1 MSRSAVRVRS
11 SALFFLDLQKKPR
24 EELKG
29 RATTR
34 PLCRLPSSHRD
45 ASRALLRGHRPI
57 TAYLCLTHQSAVHP
71 RCRCL
76 NTSDRRTVQPSTAD
90 FIVVGPIGSGV
101 GPWTACNGPVSE
113 LVHVM
118 SANAAAIRYMRH
130 SALGLQRIH
139 LPRTRV
145 KEGKKSRGRGC

>member
-1 MSRSAVRVRS
+1 MNFRERRYGEVRRI
-11 SALFFLDLQKKPR
+11 P
-24 EELKG
+24 
-29 RATTR
+29 
-34 PLCRLPSSHRD
+34 
-45 ASRALLRGHRPI
+45 LLRGWMNKDHH
-57 TAYLCLTHQSAVHP
+57 ACL
-71 RCRCL
+71 
-76 NTSDRRTVQPSTAD
+76 TAD